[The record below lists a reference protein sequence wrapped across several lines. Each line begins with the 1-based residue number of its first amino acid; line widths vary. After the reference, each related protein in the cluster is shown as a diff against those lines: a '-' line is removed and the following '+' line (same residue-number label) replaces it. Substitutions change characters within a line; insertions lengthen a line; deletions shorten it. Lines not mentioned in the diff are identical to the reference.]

1 MAQSY
6 KQQQKPEPLVADKK
20 KFSSIET
27 GDKNADDIQ
36 EEINDEV
43 NELQPNT
50 RASKPGDPL

>member
-27 GDKNADDIQ
+27 GDKNADENQ

-50 RASKPGDPL
+50 RASKPGEPR